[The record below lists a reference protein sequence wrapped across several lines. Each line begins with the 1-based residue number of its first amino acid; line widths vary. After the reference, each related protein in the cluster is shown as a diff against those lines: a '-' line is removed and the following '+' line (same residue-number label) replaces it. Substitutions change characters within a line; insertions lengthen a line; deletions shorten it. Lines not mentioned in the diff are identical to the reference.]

1 MRYLRASH
9 DGAPDALSV
18 PGLPVC
24 PKHLLRG
31 VNILAAGG
39 AGVAG
44 SPLGL
49 VAHVSYHIVVK
60 CVLSSLCVQTQTG
73 DCSRKSTVFIL
84 FRSGDED
91 RITQIEKVQARWGI
105 EEAKENNHN
114 H

>member
-31 VNILAAGG
+31 VNILVAGG

-44 SPLGL
+44 SPLGF
-49 VAHVSYHIVVK
+49 VARVSHHSVVMF
-60 CVLSSLCVQTQTG
+60 VLSSLCVQTQTG

-84 FRSGDED
+84 LRSGDED